1 MDTTNPALIEALALI
16 VLIAF
21 LSWLFTRFD

>member
-1 MDTTNPALIEALALI
+1 MDMANTALIEALALI

>member
-1 MDTTNPALIEALALI
+1 METATTALVEALALI
-16 VLIAF
+16 LLIAF